1 MIVSSWTLRN
11 HCYKQS
17 TLVIFFYQWATDIS
31 YQTTVMWIAVN
42 IVTFWSPIFGNALT
56 NFLLS
61 YKHGQWTIGLVIG
74 HLNNHYLSS
83 SCSTRAFLTA
93 IQPSL
98 SPSCCSTLLKP
109 VEARIKMSITGFA
122 RRRNESPAASCFDIS
137 CTEVGINQGSAGV
150 L

>member
-1 MIVSSWTLRN
+1 M
-11 HCYKQS
+11 
-17 TLVIFFYQWATDIS
+17 
-31 YQTTVMWIAVN
+31 N

-74 HLNNHYLSS
+74 YLNNHYLSS

-150 L
+150 LWGKDCLWLMGGGKGSEIYSTMSGLEHWSLQLSGRQITC